1 MCLHM
6 YACIIQYSVYH
17 TDQEPILSSIDCGR
31 GGGICSLSLHQTFMF
46 DILVL

>member
-1 MCLHM
+1 MYLHM

-17 TDQEPILSSIDCGR
+17 TDQEPTPSSIVYGG